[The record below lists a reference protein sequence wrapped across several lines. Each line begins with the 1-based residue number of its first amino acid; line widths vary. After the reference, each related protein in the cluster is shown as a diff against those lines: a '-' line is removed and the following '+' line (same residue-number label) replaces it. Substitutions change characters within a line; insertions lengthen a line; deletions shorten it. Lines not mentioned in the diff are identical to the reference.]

1 MIYVMEFGPLRVAG
15 SKGKQWVVFS
25 VDLAPKGFSVLFT
38 HMAPDQA
45 TARRAMSVQLGVQ
58 EARKVQC
65 CESLGR
71 FGQGRG
77 WQVARAPL
85 SVWRHAA
92 VIHASLKLRDELG
105 ECAFTPELEE
115 LLRSSAL
122 FLLAKPW
129 ERPLAQSCHPLESGE
144 IVGLFGANGVP
155 GIAIVPSR
163 EAFERAQSR
172 DPRLSA
178 LPDAVLV
185 SVVPDDRDE
194 FTKNAFGLGFS
205 LGALRRRAGR
215 AVQLSFDDAQLAAA
229 VLREFAMGQVPAREA
244 SHGP

>member
-1 MIYVMEFGPLRVAG
+1 MIYVMEFGSLRVAG

-25 VDLAPKGFSVLFT
+25 VDLEPKGLSVLFT

-58 EARKVQC
+58 QEKKVQC

-77 WQVARAPL
+77 WQVALPPL
-85 SVWRHAA
+85 AVWRHAA
-92 VIHASLKLRDELG
+92 IIHASLKLRDELG

-115 LLRSSAL
+115 LLRASAL

-144 IVGLFGANGVP
+144 IVGLFGANGFP

-172 DPRLSA
+172 DARLSA

-185 SVVPDDRDE
+185 SVTPDDDDV
-194 FTKNAFGLGFS
+194 FTKGAFGLGFA
-205 LGALRRRAGR
+205 LGTLRRKSGR
-215 AVQLSFDDAQLAAA
+215 VVPLAMSDVQLAAA
-229 VLREFAMGQVPAREA
+229 VMREFAMPRAVQREA